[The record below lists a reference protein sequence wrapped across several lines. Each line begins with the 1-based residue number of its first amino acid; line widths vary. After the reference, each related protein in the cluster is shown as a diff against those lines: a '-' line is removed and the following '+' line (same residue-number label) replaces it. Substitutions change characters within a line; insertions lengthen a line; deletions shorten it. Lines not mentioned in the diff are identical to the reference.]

1 MANLF
6 SKNHNKRTR
15 FTRMCIGESIFLL
28 MDTKDYDKIKISDI
42 VKKSGVSRMTFYHDY
57 ETKEDALTDYFHEIV
72 AGYIRDCRTKDVGKF
87 HDMSSVVHALNYFD
101 QYAVFILKLVHAKL
115 HYIIIDAMNDYMQK
129 RIMPRYAIPAYELY
143 FYGGALLNVFLKWE
157 EDGKY
162 ESAEEIAQVIALS
175 MGMEK

>member
-1 MANLF
+1 
-6 SKNHNKRTR
+6 
-15 FTRMCIGESIFLL
+15 MCIGESIFLL

-42 VKKSGVSRMTFYHDY
+42 VKKAGVSRMTFYHYY

>member
-1 MANLF
+1 
-6 SKNHNKRTR
+6 
-15 FTRMCIGESIFLL
+15 MCIGESIFLL

-42 VKKSGVSRMTFYHDY
+42 VKKAGVSRMTFYHYY

-162 ESAEEIAQVIALS
+162 ESAEEIAQVVALS

>member
-1 MANLF
+1 
-6 SKNHNKRTR
+6 
-15 FTRMCIGESIFLL
+15 MCIGESIFLL

-42 VKKSGVSRMTFYHDY
+42 VKKAGVSRMTFYHYY

-72 AGYIRDCRTKDVGKF
+72 AGYIRDCRTKDIGKF